1 MGQILSTG
9 QSLLTSES
17 GPPKHQNNFCIVR
30 CNNKS
35 NDSSDSDDY
44 MMIASIEYLLLDGT
58 CTKYITC
65 IISFN
70 PHKSSMRYTLF
81 LAIYY

>member
-17 GPPKHQNNFCIVR
+17 GPPKQQNNFCIVR
-30 CNNKS
+30 CNNNS
-35 NDSSDSDDY
+35 NDSSDKDDD
-44 MMIASIEYLLLDGT
+44 MTIASIEYLLCDGT

-70 PHKSSMRYTLF
+70 PHKSSMRYTL
-81 LAIYY
+81 LLVTYY